1 MLVDGYNIIFAWR
14 ELKELAQINI
24 DSARDRLIDILCN
37 YRGAIDSELIVVFD
51 AYRVK
56 GHDTE
61 ISDYNNIHI
70 VFTKEAETADQYI
83 EKFANANGRKYDVT
97 VATSDNLEQIIIRGN
112 NCKLVS
118 ARELEKL
125 VELEIST
132 VKESF
137 DNTKNT
143 EKNYL
148 QNILSDKALEA
159 LDSVI
164 KE

>member
-1 MLVDGYNIIFAWR
+1 M
-14 ELKELAQINI
+14 
-24 DSARDRLIDILCN
+24 
-37 YRGAIDSELIVVFD
+37 VFD